1 MKNFNALLKKVELFE
16 RLATYGDRKAF
27 LQAIAQEIETFP
39 APSSSG
45 INAPYVPGTEPGTAP
60 ASPAPAAPSEDPNAG
75 KLQMPEQKI
84 VGTPP
89 AKNYGNPATVELLQI
104 FLNKALK
111 PQIETGQR
119 GPIAQDSK
127 FGPETL
133 GALKEWANANGV
145 KGSVRELADAALE
158 RA

>member
-1 MKNFNALLKKVELFE
+1 MKNLDSLVKKVELFE
-16 RLATYGDRKAF
+16 RLATFGDRKAF

-39 APSSSG
+39 APSASG
-45 INAPYVPGTEPGTAP
+45 INAPYVPGTAP
-60 ASPAPAAPSEDPNAG
+60 KPPSSVPLAQPENPNAG

-84 VGTPP
+84 MSTPP
-89 AKNYGNPATVELLQI
+89 AKNYGDPATVELLQI

-111 PQIETGQR
+111 PQIMAGQR
-119 GPIAQDSK
+119 GPIDQDGK

-133 GALKEWANANGV
+133 GALKEWANANGI
-145 KGSVRELADAALE
+145 KGSMQQLVDIALK